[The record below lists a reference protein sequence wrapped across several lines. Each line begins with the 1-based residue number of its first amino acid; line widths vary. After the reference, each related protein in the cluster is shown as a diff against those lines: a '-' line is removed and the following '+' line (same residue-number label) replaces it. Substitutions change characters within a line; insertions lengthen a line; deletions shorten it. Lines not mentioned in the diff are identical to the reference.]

1 MTGFTAMATV
11 INSVLATNFHF
22 RGILGFLLQPT
33 SIGFPET
40 QQNSLM
46 SSLVLKSLQPNEVLS
61 VS

>member
-40 QQNSLM
+40 AE
-46 SSLVLKSLQPNEVLS
+46 QPNELIGAQKS
-61 VS
+61 AA